1 MKIGVVSD
9 THRNRRLLQQVVDWL
24 VQTHSIAVLYHL
36 GDDYDDTSSISDKGV
51 EIYQVPGI
59 YHPGY
64 RSGSLE
70 PVVRHTVMGL
80 NVLLVHSLDQDVS
93 QEDVLS
99 SDIVL
104 YGHTHDATIR
114 IEDGVL
120 FMNPGHLKG
129 KRDKNRDSSFGMLDI
144 QNENIYASLYDIK
157 YGELQKV
164 PISRSGAGL
173 YKHI

>member
-9 THRNRRLLQQVVDWL
+9 THRNKKLLQQVVDWF
-24 VQTHSIAVLYHL
+24 VKTHSIGMLYHL
-36 GDDYDDTSSISDKGV
+36 GDDYDDTMHIADSGV
-51 EIYQVPGI
+51 EIKQVPGI

-64 RSGSLE
+64 RDGRIA
-70 PVVRHTVMGL
+70 PTVRDTLMGL
-80 NVLLVHSLDQDVS
+80 SILLVHSLEQDVTS
-93 QEDVLS
+93 EDILG

-104 YGHTHDATIR
+104 YGHSHEAKITV
-114 IEDGVL
+114 EDGVL
-120 FMNPGHLKG
+120 YMNPGHLKG

-144 QNENIYASLYDIK
+144 QEENIYAYLFDAHFN
-157 YGELQKV
+157 ELTRV